1 MKNVPV
7 KTVERFYDRLWAR
20 HRPEYDASRE
30 HLEAFFE
37 DDEVRGKSVLDAGCG
52 SGVFSVIF
60 AEKGAVATAM
70 DASEK
75 AIEAGKALKR
85 ERGAEG
91 VEFLKADMLK
101 LPFEDASFDI
111 VWAWG
116 TVHHTGR
123 PTAALDELV
132 RVLRDDGTMLLALYR
147 KTRLTFLHRVATG
160 ILSRIPFALQPLVAK
175 LIAFPLHPFIALF
188 KKREKLRK
196 GETLEH
202 LVLDWFFVPVRSHHD
217 PEEIRRYLET
227 KGLGIEMAIVKASRF
242 DSTSNFIFKMRR
254 GGKAVL

>member
-1 MKNVPV
+1 MKS
-7 KTVERFYDRLWAR
+7 VERFYDRLWAR
-20 HRPEYDASRE
+20 HRPEYDACRE

-37 DDEVRGKSVLDAGCG
+37 DGEVRGKSVLDAGCG

-60 AEKGAVATAM
+60 MKKGAARVVGV

-75 AIEAGKALKR
+75 AIETGEALKK

-91 VEFLKADMLK
+91 VDFMKADMLE

-123 PTAALDELV
+123 PTAALDELT

-160 ILSRIPFALQPLVAK
+160 ILSRTPFALQPLVAK
-175 LIAFPLHPFIALF
+175 LIALPLYPFIALF

-227 KGLGIEMAIVKASRF
+227 KGLGVRMAIVKASRF
-242 DSTSNFIFKMRR
+242 DSTSNFIFKLRR
-254 GGKAVL
+254 GV